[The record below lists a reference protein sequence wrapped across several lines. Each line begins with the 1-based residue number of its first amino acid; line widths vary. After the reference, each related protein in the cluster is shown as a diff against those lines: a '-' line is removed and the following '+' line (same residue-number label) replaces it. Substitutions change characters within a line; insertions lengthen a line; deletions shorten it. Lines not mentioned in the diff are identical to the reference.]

1 MTPPWG
7 QDKGDTTEVNER
19 KAGDERTESVR
30 ERRLHGLA
38 VLSLF
43 LHSTATIQEMVGML
57 MEHAHSVTGA
67 IFVYPLMLDKKR
79 QLLRASILEG
89 SNDTRL
95 EAAMDAFQED
105 LTALE
110 FSLVKSSELSAIL
123 NEGEVVLRDGFST
136 LMEGV
141 VSRDQW
147 TAAESTIGLR
157 KLALVPMVVENEPL
171 GIVAFG
177 FDGDEVDV
185 EILELVVGHLTLALR
200 DLLVRDEAVRF
211 SDIDPVTWVHNRR
224 YLVQALEQEIA
235 RAGRYGRGLSLIT
248 LDIDDFTQFN
258 ETYGQSMGD
267 RLLRTFATTLAE
279 AVSPPELV
287 ARLKDDDFAI
297 LLPETNRAAAV
308 TAATRLLASL
318 AQVSVFDGEDSALPP
333 VTACVAISCFPED
346 GATPRVLIEQAV
358 ADMESAKRDRR
369 GRIPAPDSGSLAAA
383 GQG

>member
-19 KAGDERTESVR
+19 EAGAERTESVR

-123 NEGEVVLRDGFST
+123 NDGEVVLRDGFST

-147 TAAESTIGLR
+147 EAAESTIGVR

-369 GRIPAPDSGSLAAA
+369 GRIPA
-383 GQG
+383 